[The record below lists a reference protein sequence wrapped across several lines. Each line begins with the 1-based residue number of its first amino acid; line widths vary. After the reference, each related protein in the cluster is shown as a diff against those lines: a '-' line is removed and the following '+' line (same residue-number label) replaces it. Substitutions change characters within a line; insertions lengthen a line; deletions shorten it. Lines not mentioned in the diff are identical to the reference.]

1 VYRFAVSDKGDTG
14 PSGVDPQ
21 AEEERPRRAPQTGA
35 SDRIG
40 ADRISAYHDYT
51 RTKGVNWVIY
61 FVARLLLQPAFLI
74 WFRLKRLG
82 KEHARVDGGLIVASN
97 HRSFLDPFVLG
108 TMLPWRRPMHYVAKV
123 ELFEPAWQGWILN
136 RLGAYPVRR
145 GEADG
150 ETLETSRRILERGGV
165 LCIFPEGTR
174 IRRGSL
180 AVPHRGVG
188 RLALESGAAVV
199 PVAVHGSERVR
210 DGWKIRPR
218 QVRMRAGKSLTF
230 PRTENPSPSLAA
242 TVTTRIWPNIE
253 LQWEWLGGLPPMR
266 KAAVIG
272 AGSWGTAVAVLL
284 ARGGVEVQLGCRTA
298 EQAAAVAANREN
310 SYLPGITLADS
321 ITVKRAADIEV
332 AGLDLVCLAVPSA
345 SLPAAVGALSDRIGS
360 RTAVLLLSK
369 GLVPPLGTLPGE
381 YVDERIRSRAIAA
394 LGGPAHAKE
403 AASGTAALAL
413 ASRDEDLRAQLGDVF
428 DRAGLICERT
438 ADVVGVE
445 MAGAAKN
452 AASLAAAAAAPHGL
466 NAAGIAAAEIWRE
479 CVAYATT
486 RGAELETFS
495 GLAGIGDLTA
505 TILAPGSR
513 NRRAGEL
520 LGSGVPAAQIPER
533 LGQASEALDSVPLIA
548 AAVEGAGVE
557 AGGLNGLAALIA
569 GEVTAVEWIEGLRR
583 VERARTAA

>member
-1 VYRFAVSDKGDTG
+1 M
-14 PSGVDPQ
+14 DPE
-21 AEEERPRRAPQTGA
+21 AGEERPRRAPKTGA

-40 ADRISAYHDYT
+40 ADRISAYHEYT

-61 FVARLLLQPAFLI
+61 FLARLFLQPAFLI

-97 HRSFLDPFVLG
+97 HRSFMDPFVLG
-108 TMLPWRRPMHYVAKV
+108 MMLPWRRPMHYVAKV
-123 ELFEPAWQGWILN
+123 ELFEPAWQGWILS

-145 GEADG
+145 GEADS
-150 ETLETSRRILERGGV
+150 ETLETSRRILARGGA

-199 PVAVHGSERVR
+199 PVAVHGSEHVR

-218 QVRMRAGKSLTF
+218 RVRLRAGKSLTF
-230 PRTENPSPSLAA
+230 PRTEHPSPSLAA

-284 ARGGVEVQLGCRTA
+284 ARGGVEVQLGCRSA
-298 EQAAAVAANREN
+298 VQAAAVAANREN

-369 GLVPPLGTLPGE
+369 GLVPPLGTRPGE

-533 LGQASEALDSVPLIA
+533 LGQASEGLDSVPLIA

>member
-1 VYRFAVSDKGDTG
+1 MSD
-14 PSGVDPQ
+14 SGEKTT
-21 AEEERPRRAPQTGA
+21 AEPDERGTVEQPRRAPKTGA
-35 SDRIG
+35 SERIG
-40 ADRISAYHDYT
+40 AERIAAYHDFT
-51 RTKGVNWVIY
+51 RRKGVNWVVYIL
-61 FVARLLLQPAFLI
+61 VRLVFQPAFLI
-74 WFRLKRLG
+74 WFRLERLG
-82 KEHARVDGGLIVASN
+82 REHARVDGGLIVAAN
-97 HRSFLDPFVLG
+97 HRSFLDPFVIG
-108 TMLPWRRPMHYVAKV
+108 ASLPWRRPMHYVAKV
-123 ELFEPAWQGWILN
+123 ELFERRWQGWFLS

-145 GEADG
+145 GEADL
-150 ETLETSRRILERGGV
+150 ETLETSRGILERGGAV
-165 LCIFPEGTR
+165 CIFPEGTR

-180 AVPHRGVG
+180 AAPHRGVG

-199 PVAVHGSERVR
+199 PVAVIGSEHVR

-218 QVRMRAGKSLTF
+218 KVRLRLGKALTF

-242 TVTTRIWPNIE
+242 TVTSRIWPNIE

-298 EQAAAVAANREN
+298 EQAAQIDADREN
-310 SYLPGITLADS
+310 AYLPGIGLSDS
-321 ITVKRAADIEV
+321 IAVKRAADIEV
-332 AGLDLVCLAVPSA
+332 GGLDLVCLAVPSA
-345 SLPAAVGALSDRIGS
+345 SLPAAVGSLSDRIGA

-369 GLVPPLGTLPGE
+369 GLVPPLGTLPCE
-381 YVDERIRSRAIAA
+381 YVDERLRTRAIAA

-403 AASGTAALAL
+403 AASGTAALVL

-438 ADVVGVE
+438 PDVVGVE

-452 AASLAAAAAAPHGL
+452 AASLAAAAAEPHGL
-466 NAAGIAAAEIWRE
+466 NAAGIAAAEVWRE
-479 CVAYATT
+479 CVAYATM

-505 TILAPGSR
+505 TVLAPGSR

-520 LGSGVPAAQIPER
+520 LGSGVPASQIPER
-533 LGQASEALDSVPLIA
+533 IGQASEGLDSVPLIA

-557 AGGLNGLAALIA
+557 AGGLVGLAALIE
-569 GEVTAVEWIEGLRR
+569 GDVTAVEWVANLRR
-583 VERARTAA
+583 AERARTAA

>member
-1 VYRFAVSDKGDTG
+1 MAGTGETGKGAGDG
-14 PSGVDPQ
+14 GGVGEQ
-21 AEEERPRRAPQTGA
+21 PRKAPKTGA
-35 SDRIG
+35 SERIG
-40 ADRISAYHDYT
+40 AERITAYHEYT
-51 RTKGVNWVIY
+51 RTKGVNWPLYVI
-61 FVARLLLQPAFLI
+61 ARMILVPAFLI
-74 WFRLKRLG
+74 WFRLERLG
-82 KEHARVDGGLIVASN
+82 REHARVEGGLIVASN

-108 TMLPWRRPMHYVAKV
+108 TMLPWKRPMHYVAKV
-123 ELFEPAWQGWILN
+123 ELFETAWQGWLLS

-145 GEADG
+145 GEADA
-150 ETLETSRRILERGGV
+150 ETLETSRRILERGGA

-188 RLALESGAAVV
+188 RLALESGAAVL
-199 PVAVHGSERVR
+199 PVAVVGSERVR
-210 DGWKIRPR
+210 NGWRIRPR
-218 QVRMRAGKSLTF
+218 KVRLRAGRPMTF

-242 TVTTRIWPNIE
+242 TVTSRIWPNIE

-298 EQAAAVAANREN
+298 EQAERVARERES
-310 SYLPGITLADS
+310 SYLPGIGLADS
-321 ITVKRAADIEV
+321 IAVKRAADIEV

-345 SLPAAVGALSDRIGS
+345 ALPAAVGALSDRVGS

-369 GLVPPLGTLPGE
+369 GLVPPLGTLPSE
-381 YVDERIRSRAIAA
+381 YVDERIRARAIAA
-394 LGGPAHAKE
+394 LGGPAHAGE

-413 ASRDEDLRAQLGDVF
+413 ATRDEDLRAQLGDVF
-428 DRAGLICERT
+428 VRAGLICERS
-438 ADVVGVE
+438 ADVIGVE

-479 CVAYATT
+479 CLAYATI
-486 RGAELETFS
+486 RGGSPETFA
-495 GLAGIGDLTA
+495 GLAGVGDLTA

-520 LGSGVPAAQIPER
+520 LGSGVPAEQIPER
-533 LGQASEALDSVPLIA
+533 IGQASEGLDSVPLIA
-548 AAVEGAGVE
+548 AAVERAGVE
-557 AGGLNGLAALIA
+557 AGGLSGLAALIG
-569 GEVTAVEWIEGLRR
+569 GEMTAVEWVEGLRR
-583 VERARTAA
+583 AERVRTAA

>member
-1 VYRFAVSDKGDTG
+1 M
-14 PSGVDPQ
+14 DPE
-21 AEEERPRRAPQTGA
+21 AGEERPRRAPKTGA

-40 ADRISAYHDYT
+40 ADRISAYHEYT

-61 FVARLLLQPAFLI
+61 FLARLFLQPAFLI

-97 HRSFLDPFVLG
+97 HRSFMDPFVLG
-108 TMLPWRRPMHYVAKV
+108 MMLPWRRPMHYVAKV
-123 ELFEPAWQGWILN
+123 ELFEPAWQGWILS

-145 GEADG
+145 GEADS
-150 ETLETSRRILERGGV
+150 ETLETSRRILERGGA

-199 PVAVHGSERVR
+199 PVAVHGSEHVR

-218 QVRMRAGKSLTF
+218 RVRLRAGKSLTF
-230 PRTENPSPSLAA
+230 PRTEHPSPSLAA

-298 EQAAAVAANREN
+298 EQADRVAADREN
-310 SYLPGITLADS
+310 PYLPGITLAES
-321 ITVKRAADIEV
+321 LTVKRAADIEV

-533 LGQASEALDSVPLIA
+533 LGQASEGLDSVPLIA

>member
-1 VYRFAVSDKGDTG
+1 M
-14 PSGVDPQ
+14 DPE
-21 AEEERPRRAPQTGA
+21 AGEERPRRAPKTGA

-40 ADRISAYHDYT
+40 ADRISAYHEYT

-61 FVARLLLQPAFLI
+61 FLARLFLQPAFLI

-82 KEHARVDGGLIVASN
+82 KEHARVEGGLIVASN
-97 HRSFLDPFVLG
+97 HRSFMDPFVLG
-108 TMLPWRRPMHYVAKV
+108 MMLPWRRPMHYVAKV
-123 ELFEPAWQGWILN
+123 ELFEPAWQGWILS

-145 GEADG
+145 GEADS
-150 ETLETSRRILERGGV
+150 ETLETSRRILERGGA

-199 PVAVHGSERVR
+199 PVAVHGSEHVR

-218 QVRMRAGKSLTF
+218 RVRLRAGKSLTF
-230 PRTENPSPSLAA
+230 PRTEHPSPSLAA

-298 EQAAAVAANREN
+298 EQAAAVAVNREN

-533 LGQASEALDSVPLIA
+533 LGQASEGLDSVPLIA

>member
-1 VYRFAVSDKGDTG
+1 M
-14 PSGVDPQ
+14 DPE
-21 AEEERPRRAPQTGA
+21 AGEERPRRAPKTGA

-40 ADRISAYHDYT
+40 ADRISAYHEYT

-61 FVARLLLQPAFLI
+61 FLARLFLQPAFLI

-97 HRSFLDPFVLG
+97 HRSFMDPFVLG
-108 TMLPWRRPMHYVAKV
+108 MMLPWRRPMHYVAKV
-123 ELFEPAWQGWILN
+123 ELFEPAWQGWILS

-145 GEADG
+145 GEADS
-150 ETLETSRRILERGGV
+150 ETLETSRRILERGGA

-199 PVAVHGSERVR
+199 PVAVHGSEHVR

-218 QVRMRAGKSLTF
+218 RVRLRAGKSLTF
-230 PRTENPSPSLAA
+230 PRTEHPSPSLAA

-298 EQAAAVAANREN
+298 EQAAAVAVNREN

-533 LGQASEALDSVPLIA
+533 LGQASEGLDSVPLIA